1 MSTHESRGSECALLR
16 TEPENGADRQASNGY
31 ANRLTRADRAII
43 ARYFDGRGS
52 LASVTRPARPSK
64 MRRRWMIGGR
74 LPATL
79 RTDALPRELASEL
92 SALDPAYERLL
103 VSYDVL
109 CIELANS
116 RIVDV
121 MHNAGALTTQ
131 NTAQLLV
138 DGNMDHAAATERD
151 RP

>member
-1 MSTHESRGSECALLR
+1 MSTHESRGGECALLKA
-16 TEPENGADRQASNGY
+16 EPDGGADRQDSNGY

-43 ARYFDGRGS
+43 ARYFDGRWS
-52 LASVTRPARPSK
+52 LATVTRPARPGK

-92 SALDPAYERLL
+92 SALSPGFERLL
-103 VSYDVL
+103 VGCDVL
-109 CIELANS
+109 CIELATS

-121 MHNAGALTTQ
+121 MHNAGAAATQ
-131 NTAQLLV
+131 HTAQLLID
-138 DGNMDHAAATERD
+138 DGVDHAVGTVRGS
-151 RP
+151 

>member
-16 TEPENGADRQASNGY
+16 AEPEGGADRHDSNGS
-31 ANRLTRADRAII
+31 ANRLTCADRAVI
-43 ARYFDGRGS
+43 ARYFDGRWS

-64 MRRRWMIGGR
+64 TRRRWMIGGR
-74 LPATL
+74 LPATM

-92 SALDPAYERLL
+92 SALNPGYERLL
-103 VSYDVL
+103 VGCDVL

-121 MHNAGALTTQ
+121 VHNAGALATQ
-131 NTAQLLV
+131 DTAQLLV
-138 DGNMDHAAATERD
+138 DEGVDHAAGAAGGS
-151 RP
+151 